1 MNSNVTAIVSSDVAA
16 DAGALAEL
24 SAFLYREARLLD
36 TGQVEQWL
44 ALLAD
49 DIHYFMPAQPA
60 IYSRMLKKRTV
71 ADKLAFYDD
80 NLDMIKR
87 RIARMIHPTAW
98 SEDPPTRVIHHISNI
113 EAFKG
118 ATDGEWRVLSVA
130 VVFRS
135 RNEADE
141 DTLWARREDIVRRV
155 DGELKLV
162 KRTVTLAHNVLLG
175 KNLNVFI

>member
-1 MNSNVTAIVSSDVAA
+1 MSNPADMPSIEVRADGAILA
-16 DAGALAEL
+16 DLT
-24 SAFLYREARLLD
+24 AFLYREAWLLD
-36 TGQVEQWL
+36 SGDEEGWL
-44 ALLAD
+44 ALLTD

-60 IYSRMLKKRTV
+60 VYSRNRKQRSV

-87 RIARMIHPTAW
+87 RIARAIHPTAW
-98 SEDPPTRVIHHISNI
+98 SEDPPTRVIHQISNI
-113 EAFKG
+113 EAFDTG
-118 ATDGEWRVLSVA
+118 TEGEWRIRSVA

-135 RNEADE
+135 RNEADQ
-141 DTLWARREDIVRRV
+141 DTLWARRDDIVRRV
-155 DGELKLV
+155 DGQLKLA